1 MKLVKM
7 EVYPAIAKGERY
19 AEILLVNEDKVLP
32 IYVSIHQAESI
43 LNGLNG
49 VRFHRPLTHDLFIQ
63 VINSMGGA
71 IKKVVIDDLAEGI
84 FLAKLYIEMERNGK
98 MEEIILDARPS
109 DCIAL
114 AVREGCDIYV
124 AEKVLAEAG
133 KSRDE
138 VGLE

>member
-1 MKLVKM
+1 MKFVKM

-19 AEILLVNEDKVLP
+19 AEILLVNEEKVLP
-32 IYVSIHQAESI
+32 IYVSINQAESI
-43 LNGLNG
+43 MNGLKG
-49 VRFHRPLTHDLFIQ
+49 VRFHRPLTHDIFIQ

-98 MEEIILDARPS
+98 MEEIVLDARPS

-133 KSRDE
+133 KRRDE